1 MSKNNPSPLTQ
12 KSLTLSAADLPPA
25 VRVFWNTAPDQFKVP
40 AILTAIDCYCALAT
54 RLRAMYV
61 YDPLEAH
68 AMLIQLL
75 VLGEPGSGKSFTRPI
90 VKQLMRPLK
99 MKDLEQKRIEQAYAD
114 LKKTASKNKQLPE
127 EPITCTRN
135 LQTITR
141 AKLVKRADMFIRK
154 YGEPL
159 AFFFFN
165 EELATMT
172 ESNKR
177 AFADL
182 NTMDRL
188 AYDIG
193 SEFGSDT
200 LSDASYN
207 ADVDIIY
214 CSLFCGTDNALNEY
228 INKRA
233 IEGGNCTRK
242 VLTRIDEDVLG
253 EDAPVFRQQTAD
265 ERKLVN
271 DTVSQLMQETY
282 TEDDLLQPTHLV
294 DMSWIDNTV
303 RRWCQEQRQEVIKT
317 GSRAHNCFYKRSS
330 VSAWRMTCLLYHL
343 WCLSEG
349 ESDKEDPSPLTSNPS
364 TLTTIRTKCARFYK
378 YMASYILEGL
388 LNQWGKAYDQMHK
401 HDEDDTSKKISL
413 YDQMPKQFS
422 RDQLNEQCVKLG
434 LSPGRTFLHK
444 WKKAKLIYQPD
455 KSVEVYV
462 KNY

>member
-1 MSKNNPSPLTQ
+1 MSQPSPKTKVQ
-12 KSLTLSAADLPPA
+12 PSLSAADLPPA

-282 TEDDLLQPTHLV
+282 TEDDLLQPIHLV

-330 VSAWRMTCLLYHL
+330 VSAWRMATLLYHL
-343 WCLSEG
+343 WG
-349 ESDKEDPSPLTSNPS
+349 ETEKSQQKV
-364 TLTTIRTKCARFYK
+364 IKFYRF
-378 YMASYILEGL
+378 MSQYILEGL
-388 LNQWGKAYDQMHK
+388 LTQWGKAYDQMHK

-444 WKKAKLIYQPD
+444 WKKAKLIYESKD
-455 KSVEVYV
+455 TKDVYI

>member
-1 MSKNNPSPLTQ
+1 MSKNNITDRTGSTKLA
-12 KSLTLSAADLPPA
+12 AADLPPA
-25 VRVFWNTAPDQFKVP
+25 VRVFWDTAPDQFKVA
-40 AILTAIDCYCALAT
+40 AILTAIDCYSALAT

-61 YDPLEAH
+61 YDPLQPH
-68 AMLIQLL
+68 AILLQLL
-75 VLGEPGSGKSFTRPI
+75 VIGEPGSGKSFTRPI
-90 VKQLMRPLK
+90 VKQLLRPLK
-99 MKDLEQKRIEQAYAD
+99 LKDLEQKRIEQAYAD
-114 LKKTASKNKQLPE
+114 LKKTASKNKALPE
-127 EPITCTRN
+127 EPITCCRN

-188 AYDIG
+188 AYDLG

-214 CSLFCGTDNALNEY
+214 CSLFCGTENALDDY

-242 VLTRIDEDVLG
+242 IVTRIDEDLLG
-253 EDAPVFRQQTAD
+253 EDAPMFRQQTA
-265 ERKLVN
+265 EEELLVN
-271 DTVSQLMQETY
+271 HTVKQLMEETY
-282 TEDDLLQPTHLV
+282 TDDDLIQPVHMV
-294 DMSWIDNTV
+294 DMEWINGSV
-303 RRWCQEQRQEVIKT
+303 RKWCNEQRQQIIKT

-330 VSAWRMTCLLYHL
+330 VSAWRMATLLYHL
-343 WCLSEG
+343 WG
-349 ESDKEDPSPLTSNPS
+349 ETENSRSKV
-364 TLTTIRTKCARFYK
+364 IRFYRF
-378 YMASYILEGL
+378 MAQYILDGL
-388 LNQWGKAYDQMHK
+388 LEQWGKQYDQMHK
-401 HDEDDTSKKISL
+401 YDPDAEESQKVCL
-413 YDQMPKQFS
+413 YDQMPQQFS
-422 RDQLNEQCVKLG
+422 RDQLNEVCAKQG
-434 LSPGRTFLHK
+434 LSPGRSFLHK
-444 WKKAKLIYQPD
+444 WRKAKLVYQPD
-455 KSVEVYV
+455 PNVELYV